1 MTPGRLLIVGGSLAG
16 SKAAQA
22 ARAAGF
28 EGEVTVI
35 GDEPTMPY
43 DRPPL
48 SKELLRG
55 ELTAADCS
63 LPLADL
69 DVDWRLGEAATA
81 LDLTRREVELGSGER
96 VGFDRLIIA
105 TGSSARPWPGPES
118 DLRGVLTLR
127 GVEDGTR
134 LAEALRGS
142 RRIAVIG
149 AGFLGC
155 EVAASARSLGLDV
168 CLIDVAERPMSPLG
182 ELLGERCAAL
192 HRASGVE
199 LCLGTGV
206 EEIVGDERV
215 EGVRLADGTVVEADL
230 ALAALGAEPNTAWLR
245 SSGLSMHDGGVLCD
259 HNLAAVGAVGVWC
272 AGDIC
277 AWPHPVSIHSA
288 VRVEHWTNAAEQGSL
303 AGRNA
308 VAPPREGRAF
318 ASLPSF
324 WSDQYGTRFQAV
336 GFPSEATRMRLL
348 ERSEEGDRMVAI
360 GSREGRV
367 VAAMAVGGARR
378 LPWYRR
384 QILARAGVDDLLEE
398 LASDAKSLALVGE
411 MALR

>member
-1 MTPGRLLIVGGSLAG
+1 MPGGLLIVGASLAG
-16 SKAAQA
+16 SKAAHA

-28 EGEVTVI
+28 DGEVTIV

-55 ELTAADCS
+55 ELSAEDCS
-63 LPLADL
+63 LALDDL
-69 DVDWRLGEAATA
+69 EAEWRLGEAATA
-81 LDLTRREVELGSGER
+81 LDLARRELELGSGER
-96 VGFDRLIIA
+96 IAFDHLVLA
-105 TGSSARPWPGPES
+105 TGSSARPWPGPEA
-118 DLRGVLTLR
+118 DLPGVLTLR

-134 LAEALRGS
+134 LAEAMRGS

-149 AGFLGC
+149 AGFVGC
-155 EVAASARSLGLDV
+155 EVAASASSLGLDV
-168 CLIDVAERPMSPLG
+168 CLIGVAERPMRPLG
-182 ELLGERCAAL
+182 ELLGEHCAAL
-192 HRASGVE
+192 HRTNGVE
-199 LCLGTGV
+199 LRLGNPV
-206 EEIVGDERV
+206 EEIVGDERF

-230 ALAALGAEPNTAWLR
+230 ALVALGSEPNTAWLR
-245 SSGLSMHDGGVLCD
+245 NSGLSMHDGGVLCD
-259 HNLAAVGAVGVWC
+259 PNLAAVGAVGIWC

-277 AWPHPVSIHSA
+277 AWPHPVSVRSA

-308 VAPPREGRAF
+308 VVEPRESRPF

-324 WSDQYGTRFQAV
+324 WSDQHGTRFQAV

-348 ERSEEGDRMVAI
+348 ERSEDGDRMVVI

-398 LASDAKSLALVGE
+398 LAKDPKSLPLVGE